1 MAPPG
6 DPADREPDY
15 RYERRDDDVPS
26 EAVVDAVA
34 ASQNRSPLDLP
45 PLAGSI
51 DPDGLDLLCGGGR
64 GERSAVTLSFEYS
77 GRRVT
82 VTPDE
87 IRIWE

>member
-15 RYERRDDDVPS
+15 RYERHNDDVPS
-26 EAVVDAVA
+26 EAVIDAVA
-34 ASQNRSPLDLP
+34 ASQNRSPLELE

-51 DPDGLDLLCGGGR
+51 DPDGLDQLCGGQEG
-64 GERSAVTLSFEYS
+64 SSTVTVSFEYG

-82 VTPDE
+82 VAPDE
-87 IRIWE
+87 IRIWV